1 MAETTTNAELNGI
14 DLDAVDETVKALR
27 ENPKLA
33 GSRFQITNKWVSG
46 GKSCTTVSSFFSGG
60 VETRHSQDFKI
71 NADEPPA
78 LGGTDTSPNPV
89 EHLLNALAGCVTTTL
104 VAHAA
109 IRGIEIDAIESRL
122 EGELDLNGF
131 LGLNPDT
138 PKGYQNIRMDIEVAT
153 AKENLDKLRGFVQF
167 SPVYSTLTNGTPV
180 EVNIQRK

>member
-14 DLDAVDETVKALR
+14 DLEAVDQTVKALR

-33 GSRFQITNKWVSG
+33 ESRFQITNNWISG

-60 VETRHSQDFKI
+60 AETRHSQDFKI

-89 EHLLNALAGCVTTTL
+89 EHLLNALAGCITTTL

-109 IRGIEIDAIESRL
+109 IRGIEIEAIESSL

-131 LGLNPDT
+131 LGLNPET
-138 PKGYQNIRMDIEVAT
+138 PKGYQKIRMDIKVKT
-153 AKENLDKLRGFVQF
+153 ADENLDKLRGFAQF

-180 EVNIQRK
+180 EINIQSK